1 MEANYEYAE
10 FSEDDYYQSME
21 GMIDWIIKGH
31 LKELVTEYTKLTKGD
46 IDKKKL
52 KRAAARSLNKISKP
66 TSEEIIAALK
76 GSDLYGMVIKL
87 PREVEKRFSKAKEL
101 IKGIKFLIE
110 RGDVGE
116 IENLLEFEGL
126 DNKQIEKIKLLI
138 EKDDIVEVENILLN
152 I

>member
-1 MEANYEYAE
+1 
-10 FSEDDYYQSME
+10 
-21 GMIDWIIKGH
+21 
-31 LKELVTEYTKLTKGD
+31 
-46 IDKKKL
+46 
-52 KRAAARSLNKISKP
+52 
-66 TSEEIIAALK
+66 
-76 GSDLYGMVIKL
+76 MVIKL

-152 I
+152 MKEN